1 LTIEPVLR
9 DTVRSLAAV
18 ALGHALLAVGWAA
31 MARSV
36 AGRGAFVRAPLRR
49 PAMAAIAGLTAALWA
64 VVAGFTGAVAA
75 WVATLGLSPD
85 WPETLATAATFVGPV
100 ALTALAT
107 HLAAGGR
114 ARRFALGYG
123 ALVGPALLLTLA
135 APLLPTGW
143 WLVAGVALLGLG
155 MAALPPVL
163 VPRFAPTRPLRPGE
177 RVALAPVLAEEDPGP
192 GADPVTPDG
201 IRVRVLALGVDGPAT
216 AVAAGVLPVPG
227 GRVVF
232 VTERVLSR
240 LAPDEAAAVVAHEL
254 GHHRRRHVPLRLG
267 AAAAFL
273 LPWLGATAAEL
284 SGAFL
289 AGLALLVP
297 AVLALLW
304 LVRWTE
310 FDADRQAAA
319 AVGAEAMAR
328 ALERLG
334 ATGALRDGGGV
345 LSPHPATGERVRRL
359 RGTTGDGEARDSHP
373 DVGEDHPSVGEDHP
387 DVGDD

>member
-1 LTIEPVLR
+1 M
-9 DTVRSLAAV
+9 RSLAAV

-36 AGRGAFVRAPLRR
+36 AGRDAFVRAPLRR
-49 PAMAAIAGLTAALWA
+49 PAMVAIGGLTAALWA
-64 VVAGFTGAVAA
+64 VVAGFTGTVAA
-75 WVATLGLSPD
+75 WVATLGLGPD

-107 HLAAGGR
+107 HLAGGGR

-135 APLLPTGW
+135 APLLPAGW

-155 MAALPPVL
+155 MTALPPVL
-163 VPRFAPTRPLRPGE
+163 VPRFAPTRPLRPAE
-177 RVALAPVLAEEDPGP
+177 RATLAAVLDDDPGP
-192 GADPVTPDG
+192 GADAVTPDG
-201 IRVRVLALGVDGPAT
+201 IRVRVLALGLDGPAT

-240 LAPDEAAAVVAHEL
+240 LGPAEATAVVAHEL
-254 GHHRRRHVPLRLG
+254 GHHRRQHVLLRLG
-267 AAAAFL
+267 TAAAFL
-273 LPWLGATAAEL
+273 LPWLGATAAEV

-289 AGLALLVP
+289 AGLALLLP

-319 AVGAEAMAR
+319 AVGAEPMAR

-334 ATGALRDGGGV
+334 AAGALHDGGGV
-345 LSPHPATGERVRRL
+345 LSLHPATGERVRRL
-359 RGTTGDGEARDSHP
+359 RGTDADSGTRDP
-373 DVGEDHPSVGEDHP
+373 HP